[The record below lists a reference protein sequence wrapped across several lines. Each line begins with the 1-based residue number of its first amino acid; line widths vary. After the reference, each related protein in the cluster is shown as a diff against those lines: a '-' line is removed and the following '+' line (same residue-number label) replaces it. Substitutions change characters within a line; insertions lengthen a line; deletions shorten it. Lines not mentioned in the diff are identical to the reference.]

1 MPAIQYPFI
10 DIAVHP
16 RVRERF
22 ARGEALVLF
31 ATGMDRVLWAN
42 GAGANL
48 FGYDVIYDFLDQGP
62 KAGDVSFRQIEAT
75 ARGLGAVGDQ
85 RTFLIRMAS
94 GFQRAVVNAS
104 VEIIRVQ
111 AGEEAIL
118 FSSPVS
124 SKPLAAAESAKRMID
139 GFDDPDTHMAVIGRD
154 GEVIAASARFDT
166 LGVTPQ
172 TARMLTTMAGAQAER
187 LIKRPIPTGH
197 GYLPAAV
204 GKLSEI
210 PALHLLFVVE
220 TVAGHLD
227 PTESLG
233 PGAAAAAAVEPEAE
247 EARKELETAAA
258 EETPVREAAP
268 IAEAPSPDVI
278 DAVAD
283 IEEVED
289 APENSAASHEETH
302 PQSDA
307 AGKDIDALVMMD
319 SATPEQIEA
328 AAHADE
334 LVPDVDDDLQPSLG
348 EGPVDHADTTAEP
361 PAAKAVAPAPT

>member
-22 ARGEALVLF
+22 ARGEAMVLF
-31 ATGMDRVLWAN
+31 STGMDRVLWAN

-48 FGYDVIYDFLDQGP
+48 FGFDIIYDFLDQGP

-94 GFQRAVVNAS
+94 GFQRAVVNAA

-154 GEVIAASARFDT
+154 GEVIAASARFDA

-172 TARMLTTMAGAQAER
+172 TTKMLTTMAGAQAER
-187 LIKRPIPTGH
+187 LIKRPIPTGR

-220 TVAGHLD
+220 TVANNLD
-227 PTESLG
+227 PAESLG
-233 PGAAAAAAVEPEAE
+233 AGASAAPATGAATEPEAE
-247 EARKELETAAA
+247 EGAEGTRSRSGRGDARIC
-258 EETPVREAAP
+258 RR
-268 IAEAPSPDVI
+268 S
-278 DAVAD
+278 AV
-283 IEEVED
+283 
-289 APENSAASHEETH
+289 S
-302 PQSDA
+302 
-307 AGKDIDALVMMD
+307 
-319 SATPEQIEA
+319 
-328 AAHADE
+328 
-334 LVPDVDDDLQPSLG
+334 
-348 EGPVDHADTTAEP
+348 
-361 PAAKAVAPAPT
+361 